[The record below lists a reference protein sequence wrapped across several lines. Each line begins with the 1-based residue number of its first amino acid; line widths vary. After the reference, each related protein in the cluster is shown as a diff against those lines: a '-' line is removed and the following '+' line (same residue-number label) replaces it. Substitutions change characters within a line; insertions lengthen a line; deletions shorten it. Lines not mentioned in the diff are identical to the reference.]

1 MSGNALNQ
9 GRNVVVIGTQWGDEG
24 KGKVVDWLTDHAQ
37 GVVRFQ
43 GGHNAGHTLIIGGK
57 KTILRL
63 IPSGIMHKDVT
74 CYIGNGVVLSPEAL
88 FKEIEELES
97 AGLNVCGRL
106 RISEAC
112 TLILPYHVAIDQARE
127 ARRGAGKIGTTGR
140 GIGPAYEDKVGRRAL
155 RVQDLFDPET
165 FAERLRETLD
175 YHNFVLTQYLGAKA
189 VDFQETLDTML
200 SYAARLQPMIA
211 DVSQMLYAA
220 NREGQNLLFEGAQGT
235 LLDIDHGTY
244 PFVTSSNCVAG
255 AASAGAGVG
264 PQQLHYVLGIT
275 KAYCTRVGAGPFPS
289 ELYDADNPARQEA
302 IGLQLATVGKEF
314 GSVTGRPRRTG
325 WMDAAALKRSIQING
340 VTGLCMTKLDVLDG
354 LDTVRLCVGYKI
366 GDKTVDILPRGAV
379 DVARCEPVYED
390 FPGWS
395 QSTVGVTAWDQLPA
409 QAQNYLKRIEEVSGI
424 PIDMVSTG
432 PDRDE
437 TILLRHPFK
446 H

>member
-88 FKEIEELES
+88 FKEIDELES

-165 FAERLRETLD
+165 FSERLRETLD
-175 YHNFVLTQYLGAKA
+175 YHNFVLTQYLGATA

>member
-155 RVQDLFDPET
+155 RVQDLFDPKT
-165 FAERLRETLD
+165 FAERLRENLD

-200 SYAARLQPMIA
+200 SYAERLRPMIA
-211 DVSQMLYAA
+211 DVSQELYAA
-220 NREGQNLLFEGAQGT
+220 NRAGSKLLFEGAQGT

-354 LDTVRLCVGYKI
+354 LETVRLCVGYKI
-366 GDKTVDILPRGAV
+366 DGKSVDILPRGAV
-379 DVARCEPVYED
+379 DVGRCEPVYED

-395 QSTVGVTAWDQLPA
+395 QSTVGVTSWDQLPV